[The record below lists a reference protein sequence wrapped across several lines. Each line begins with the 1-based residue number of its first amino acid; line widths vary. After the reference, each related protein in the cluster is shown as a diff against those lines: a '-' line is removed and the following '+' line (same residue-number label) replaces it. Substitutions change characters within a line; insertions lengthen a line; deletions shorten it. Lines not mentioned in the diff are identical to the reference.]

1 MGPCYPWALRAA
13 VHYGLLFLQG
23 ERDYTKLQGQT
34 GPLVYPAGFVYIFTF
49 LHRITGGG
57 NIAAGQAVFAVIYLM
72 TQAVVLWLYIK
83 AQVCKCSL
91 EGGCPPLCLQ
101 AWSRHLNLQN
111 LMHADAVRCKASHD
125 LMPV

>member
-13 VHYGLLFLQG
+13 IHYGVLCLQG

-34 GPLVYPAGFVYIFTF
+34 GPLVYPAGFVYIFAF

-57 NIAAGQAVFAVIYLM
+57 NIAAGQAVFAVIYLL

-83 AQVCKCSL
+83 AQVCEC
-91 EGGCPPLCLQ
+91 CLMIEFFPYTS
-101 AWSRHLNLQN
+101 AHCFNG
-111 LMHADAVRCKASHD
+111 
-125 LMPV
+125 